1 MSKNLSMPAPATPQM
16 IVAFDIGK
24 KNFAFVVEELVP
36 IDVYKKLPIVDKK
49 NRYIKS
55 GDPDLIGTPTPEFT
69 KTLEQLYQ
77 LNKIILVSNN
87 NLTNCAATT
96 TTSTQEVG
104 GDTTSRQQ
112 KQTAHSLDE
121 TIFINMYKVLDRYSA
136 IWDKHPI
143 ILIEKQMSFGTGK
156 QNTMAMKLAQHCYSY
171 FIYKYRGKVEL
182 MEFPATKKTQ
192 LLGAPKHFGTI
203 TKVFKN
209 GKSRDIKDNRKKW
222 SARVAIDILT
232 KRADQTSLDLLE
244 GRHERKQ
251 QQDDLADCLLMCEA
265 FCLERFI

>member
-87 NLTNCAATT
+87 NLTECTAPCATAHATAP
-96 TTSTQEVG
+96 TSAK
-104 GDTTSRQQ
+104 QQ

-171 FIYKYRGKVEL
+171 FIYKYRGKVEM

-209 GKSRDIKDNRKKW
+209 GKSREIKDNRKKW